1 MQKSLFRPA
10 STDSGASELHAG
22 STGPVAS
29 PRDNDGVLRRPPTYA
44 FKAFDRDGLK
54 TFVGGTAALAAFTAG
69 GLYAKLDRTMP
80 DYRPISKAIA
90 VIQTLALHTQICS
103 MLTSA
108 MLLHVIVRLRDDEL
122 QRWQWNHRWLI
133 RLPMMKFALGVVM
146 YMTVVALT
154 AYRTMMGRDDDMAWE
169 RYFTLAY
176 GSAGLAVLATTC
188 LMLYAE
194 SPSTTSSLKSSSRLD
209 E

>member
-10 STDSGASELHAG
+10 STDDSGASELHAG

-29 PRDNDGVLRRPPTYA
+29 PRDNAGVLRRPPTYA

-54 TFVGGTAALAAFTAG
+54 AFVGGTAALAAFTAG

-108 MLLHVIVRLRDDEL
+108 MLTCHFRPR
-122 QRWQWNHRWLI
+122 RR
-133 RLPMMKFALGVVM
+133 RS
-146 YMTVVALT
+146 
-154 AYRTMMGRDDDMAWE
+154 WE
-169 RYFTLAY
+169 EPL
-176 GSAGLAVLATTC
+176 S
-188 LMLYAE
+188 
-194 SPSTTSSLKSSSRLD
+194 
-209 E
+209 